1 MIMKKLILVMAIVIL
16 GCSFGPKELK
26 DIVSYEYSY
35 RACMMHPLYTYNVQ
49 KDQEG
54 RQTLVWTKLDGVEHT
69 VQLEEDVL
77 AEIDRLTR
85 EYKLSRM
92 KESYYPHADI
102 RDGYTWDIYIRYGNG
117 HIYSHGQNAYPR
129 QIQRD
134 GIKAIN
140 DYLEGFLP
148 QKD

>member
-1 MIMKKLILVMAIVIL
+1 MKKLILIMAIGIF
-16 GCSFGPKELK
+16 GCSFSPKELK

-35 RACMMHPLYTYNVQ
+35 RACMMHPLYTYLVQ

-77 AEIDRLTR
+77 AEIDRLAR

-92 KESYYPHADI
+92 KENYYPTMDI
-102 RDGYTWDIYIRYGNG
+102 RDGYSWTIRIVYGNG
-117 HIYSHGQNAYPR
+117 RIYADGQNAYPR